1 MECQRAEVRKGV
13 KTNRKMVMTMTA
25 TEGDSVMGCHQ
36 KFVRRL
42 IKYISELPPQETK
55 EGSI

>member
-1 MECQRAEVRKGV
+1 MRKGV